1 MSSPAAIL
9 HSGLLL
15 KKSKWLREWRP
26 RAFALTASGE
36 LVYSQ
41 PAGPEL
47 GRVALRGASVT
58 APSGWLSSAR
68 DLEVRPAEGASLQ
81 LRAADADDRDTWV
94 RHLVQA
100 QVTGVLTCV
109 IVCFA
114 NLTCK
119 IFPHFEH
126 SEGIAGVT
134 RRRRTK

>member
-36 LVYSQ
+36 LVYSE
-41 PAGPEL
+41 PAGRVL

-58 APSGWLSSAR
+58 APSSWFSSAH
-68 DLEVRPAEGASLQ
+68 DFDVRPAAGALLQ
-81 LRAADADDRDTWV
+81 LRAADADDRDTWM

-109 IVCFA
+109 IVCFVT
-114 NLTCK
+114 LTCK
-119 IFPHFEH
+119 IFPHSDH
-126 SEGIAGVT
+126 SEGISGIT
-134 RRRRTK
+134 